1 MAKTMDFTSEH
12 GNKYTFQKVPPSKW
26 LGILDKSDATG
37 VRNRVVFYGEVLE
50 HVVAIPGGLKID
62 DFDAD
67 DRGGIAELDEVVL
80 AAGRFQSGK

>member
-1 MAKTMDFTSEH
+1 
-12 GNKYTFQKVPPSKW
+12 
-26 LGILDKSDATG
+26 
-37 VRNRVVFYGEVLE
+37 
-50 HVVAIPGGLKID
+50 VAIPGGLKID